1 MKNFFKTVLKIEKKK
16 IGEKYPVFIIAEA
29 GVNHNGSL
37 RKAYKL
43 IDIAKKAG
51 ADAVKFQTF
60 NTKEST
66 IKKLK
71 KAKYQ
76 RKKKDDS
83 ETQYEMLEKLE
94 LNFDYH
100 LKIKNYCKRKKIIFF
115 STPSDIESLKL
126 LKKLNVDCYK
136 ISSVDLNNFDLIEE
150 VSKTNKPVII
160 STGMSNLEDV
170 VETKKK
176 LINLKYKKVIFLHC
190 ISSYPTKERD
200 LNLNSIKFLKEKI
213 NSIIGFSDH
222 TLGNNGAILAVA
234 CGAKVIEKHI
244 TINKKLHGPDHKI
257 SMDPKEFKLY
267 VNMIRK
273 TEIILGKSVKKINKV
288 ELNTLSSTKKVFVA
302 NQDLKIGLKLKKKM
316 LMLKSAGK
324 GINYKEIKFFL
335 GKKIKKKITKDS
347 LINKKF
353 F

>member
-273 TEIILGKSVKKINKV
+273 TEIILGKS
-288 ELNTLSSTKKVFVA
+288 
-302 NQDLKIGLKLKKKM
+302 
-316 LMLKSAGK
+316 
-324 GINYKEIKFFL
+324 
-335 GKKIKKKITKDS
+335 GKKIKNILNSLFDVSNNDWLKKKSNYKNLFLFDKD
-347 LINKKF
+347 NKKF
-353 F
+353 QNILYSIK